1 MTDENRMTRIPEVA
15 TRDRSMESAP
25 GPVARVDAPG
35 RATMGP
41 SRALA
46 VGRVGCGGK
55 SARTMNAADRI
66 SARLDGLPDA
76 DADRFLAEAIA
87 FASVAEVEALTAAAM
102 ARSAARGLAA
112 AVLRL
117 GDIPPAQ
124 GDALAVAPGAL
135 TPVLIDTAAAA
146 DRAVWGPV
154 LWTRLLLL
162 LARRAEPAS
171 LVPLAALLVPDRGGR
186 VHTDQVSADAP
197 PVEGTWAR
205 SARAGTSSAAPRP
218 GAAGS
223 PSPRG
228 PDPGGPDP
236 AVVGRAILGVV
247 ARLVGSDGRRSVPAA
262 VRREIDRALL
272 IVADG
277 WRDHR
282 APAALVAV
290 AIGAD
295 RAGPALRELVLQ
307 GDAPVAHALRG
318 VAASVGDPICEQSLL
333 RWLGAGPR
341 GSSAARWLATHAAAG
356 RAAPIL
362 TAAHLYRS
370 PTRRARLRSVDRGFA
385 AGRALVAAAA
395 SLPLRARL
403 CLPDLVSG
411 LLLSP
416 GGRAAL
422 LDRLDGDPVPTVRFR
437 AAEVRP
443 AVLRQQ
449 TGTPRPEDPAW
460 LTRARVHLA
469 TPGALGPSRRAAT
482 PAIAWHSGPMDRR
495 LLSEAAPRL
504 LRSDDPEVLVDA
516 LTRLRRARIVEP
528 VAGEVAALV
537 ESASPWVAASA
548 ISALGSLPSPPAR
561 PLALALRHENPRVRA
576 NALDAMAGRRT
587 LARILRPYLDERH
600 NRVRAAAIRAL
611 LRLGSPEAHPALG
624 EMLVD
629 DHPLHRVSAIW
640 AARAGRAFPVLSR
653 LDAMAM
659 GDPLSAVRD
668 RAAMAARY
676 LRASTGPRSR
686 AGTVTSVPRPIS
698 AGGPDEG
705 TGPVGEE
712 AGRWARA

>member
-1 MTDENRMTRIPEVA
+1 
-15 TRDRSMESAP
+15 
-25 GPVARVDAPG
+25 
-35 RATMGP
+35 
-41 SRALA
+41 
-46 VGRVGCGGK
+46 
-55 SARTMNAADRI
+55 MNAADRI
-66 SARLDGLPDA
+66 SARLDGLPGA

-102 ARSAARGLAA
+102 ARSAARALAA

-117 GDIPPAQ
+117 ADLPPARM
-124 GDALAVAPGAL
+124 DALAVAPGAL
-135 TPVLIDTAAAA
+135 TPVLIDAAAAA

-154 LWTRLLLL
+154 LWTRLCML
-162 LARRAEPAS
+162 LARRSEPAS
-171 LVPLAALLVPDRGGR
+171 LVPLAALLAPDRGGR
-186 VHTDQVSADAP
+186 RRPDHVPADAP
-197 PVEGTWAR
+197 PPEGQRAR
-205 SARAGTSSAAPRP
+205 SDRGGASSAVPRP
-218 GAAGS
+218 GAAGTL
-223 PSPRG
+223 SPRG

-236 AVVGRAILGVV
+236 VVVGRALLGVV
-247 ARLVGSDGRRSVPAA
+247 ARLVGPDGRRAVPAA

-295 RAGPALRELVLQ
+295 RAGPAVRERVLQ
-307 GDAPVAHALRG
+307 GDGPVVHALRG
-318 VAASVGDPICEQSLL
+318 VAASVGDPICEQNLL
-333 RWLGAGPR
+333 RWLGDGPR

-356 RAAPIL
+356 RTGPIL
-362 TAAHLYRS
+362 AAAHLYRS

-385 AGRALVAAAA
+385 AGRALVATAAA
-395 SLPLRARL
+395 RPLRARL

-422 LDRLDGDPVPTVRFR
+422 LDRLDGDPAPVVRFR
-437 AAEVRP
+437 AAEVRS

-449 TGTPRPEDPAW
+449 AGTPRPEDPAW
-460 LTRARVHLA
+460 LIRARMHLG

-482 PAIAWHSGPMDRR
+482 LAIAPHSGPMDRR
-495 LLSEAAPRL
+495 LLADAAPRL
-504 LRSDDPEVLVDA
+504 LRSGDPDVLVDA

-548 ISALGSLPSPPAR
+548 ISALGSLPAPPAR

-611 LRLGSPEAHPALG
+611 LRLGSPEARPALD
-624 EMLVD
+624 EMLED
-629 DHPLHRVSAIW
+629 SHPLHRVSAIW
-640 AARAGRAFPVLSR
+640 AARAGRALPVLSR
-653 LDAMAM
+653 LDAMAA
-659 GDPLSAVRD
+659 GDPLTAVRD

-676 LRASTGPRSR
+676 LRASARSRPRAGAVPSEPRPMPAGMLEHATGPSGGEAVRCVR
-686 AGTVTSVPRPIS
+686 A
-698 AGGPDEG
+698 
-705 TGPVGEE
+705 
-712 AGRWARA
+712 